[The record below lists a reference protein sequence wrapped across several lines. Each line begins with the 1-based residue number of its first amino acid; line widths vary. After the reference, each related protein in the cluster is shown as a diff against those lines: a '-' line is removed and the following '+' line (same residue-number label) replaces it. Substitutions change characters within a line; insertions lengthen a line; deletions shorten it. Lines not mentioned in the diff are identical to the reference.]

1 MRRSDRAFAEHG
13 LDWTWDRDDYRA
25 MLATSG
31 GRSRIAEYAEA
42 RGQTVDAQAVHAT
55 KSAFFRESLAGAAT
69 PRPGVVDAS
78 RAGPRHRDEGRPGD
92 DDRSGER
99 RSAARRARRGHRPRR
114 LRRGRRLLQVD
125 QPKPDAAAYE
135 FALRQLGEDPADAI
149 AVEDN
154 VGGVRSAVAADVTCV
169 AFPNANTAGHD
180 FPGAA
185 QGGRPPRPGRVGSPM
200 TAPSPTFTAA
210 ETAFH
215 VETYEKVDYS
225 LLYVDGAFRVGNPE
239 IADSYRPFGRCLMVV
254 DETVLRPL
262 RRADARLLRPSRPR
276 ADGVPRDDPGARQDA
291 RHRGA
296 DRRRLRRV
304 RAAPDGT
311 RAGRRGRP
319 DHGRRGASPARCSA
333 GPPTTSACPPR

>member
-1 MRRSDRAFAEHG
+1 VSALLFGSISTVADTSELQRAAFNRAFAEHG

-55 KSAFFRESLAGAAT
+55 KSAFFRESLAGTAT
-69 PRPGVVDAS
+69 PRPGVVDTIKQA
-78 RAGPRHRDEGRPGD
+78 RATGMKVGLVTTTAPENVAALLAALGPDI
-92 DDRSGER
+92 DRADFDVVVDS
-99 RSAARRARRGHRPRR
+99 S
-114 LRRGRRLLQVD
+114 QVD

-185 QGGRPPRPGRVGSPM
+185 R
-200 TAPSPTFTAA
+200 
-210 ETAFH
+210 
-215 VETYEKVDYS
+215 
-225 LLYVDGAFRVGNPE
+225 
-239 IADSYRPFGRCLMVV
+239 VV
-254 DETVLRPL
+254 DHL
-262 RRADARLLRPSRPR
+262 
-276 ADGVPRDDPGARQDA
+276 DPAELGAR
-291 RHRGA
+291 
-296 DRRRLRRV
+296 
-304 RAAPDGT
+304 
-311 RAGRRGRP
+311 
-319 DHGRRGASPARCSA
+319 
-333 GPPTTSACPPR
+333 